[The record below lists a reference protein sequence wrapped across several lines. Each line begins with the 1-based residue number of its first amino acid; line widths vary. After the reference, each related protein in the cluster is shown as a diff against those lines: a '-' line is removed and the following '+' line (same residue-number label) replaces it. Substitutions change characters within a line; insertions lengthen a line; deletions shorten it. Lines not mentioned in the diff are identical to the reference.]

1 MISHAFAVWAAIF
14 VGFMGMTFSCVLV
27 AIFGL
32 KRWERDGQAFLKC
45 LAVFAALFYVGW
57 LYGWGKFSADMLAPA
72 AVALL
77 PLAWTI
83 YAGWRRGGLS
93 RRTLVRVST
102 ILLGAM
108 FAYLF
113 CLTVAH
119 PTPAMLLVAVSL
131 GGWVGAFLV
140 FGIYRGWISQRSP

>member
-1 MISHAFAVWAAIF
+1 MISHALAVWAVIF
-14 VGFMGMTFSCVLV
+14 VGFMGMIFSAVLMG
-27 AIFGL
+27 IFGL
-32 KRWERDGQAFLKC
+32 KHWEQDGQQYLKC
-45 LAVFAALFYVGW
+45 LAVFAALFYFGW
-57 LYGWGKFSADMLAPA
+57 LDVGRGFSVGVIAPA
-72 AVALL
+72 TIALL

-83 YAGWRRGGLS
+83 YAGWRRGSLP

-119 PTPAMLLVAVSL
+119 PTPAMLLVAVSA